1 MEYWDGRY
9 VIMLSAVFLIPAAL
23 LLLLSRNKSRSGRL
37 PPGPPGLPVLG
48 NMFDLGSLPHQTIA
62 AMRNTYGPVVWLRI
76 GSVSTL
82 AIQSAKAAAELFKN
96 HDVPFVGRNIVDVL
110 LSHDYNKG
118 SLVFAQYGSY
128 WRVLRRI
135 CSVEMFVHKKVN
147 ETAAVRR
154 KCVDDLL
161 RWVENEAAAGSG
173 IHVTRFAFLATFN
186 MLGNLMFSSDLVDP
200 VSEKGSK
207 FFNAMMGVMEW
218 GGTPN
223 ISDIFPC
230 LRWLDLQGLRGK
242 TDRDLKIALQI
253 VSTFVKERCKEGLQ
267 DSGKRKSDFL
277 DVLLR
282 FEGNGKDE
290 PAKLSEHQINIFM
303 LKWAGASGYKV
314 TRT

>member
-1 MEYWDGRY
+1 M
-9 VIMLSAVFLIPAAL
+9 
-23 LLLLSRNKSRSGRL
+23 
-37 PPGPPGLPVLG
+37 
-48 NMFDLGSLPHQTIA
+48 
-62 AMRNTYGPVVWLRI
+62 
-76 GSVSTL
+76 
-82 AIQSAKAAAELFKN
+82 
-96 HDVPFVGRNIVDVL
+96 
-110 LSHDYNKG
+110 
-118 SLVFAQYGSY
+118 
-128 WRVLRRI
+128 
-135 CSVEMFVHKKVN
+135 EMFVHKKVN

-282 FEGNGKDE
+282 FEGIGKDE

-303 LKWAGASGYKV
+303 LVSNI
-314 TRT
+314 TS